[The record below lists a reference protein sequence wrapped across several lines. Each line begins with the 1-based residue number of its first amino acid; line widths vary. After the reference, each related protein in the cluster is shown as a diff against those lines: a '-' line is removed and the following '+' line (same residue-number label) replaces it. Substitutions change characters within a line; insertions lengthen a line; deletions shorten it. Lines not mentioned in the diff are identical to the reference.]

1 MDDFQCDFSLKAV
14 FNPKKYKT
22 NLKIWKGRKREV
34 GGGRDG
40 TAGTWGRG
48 EGTWGRW
55 DGTAGILG
63 NMDFDMKAF
72 EKDLLLTK
80 SKTGEVFTNTFK
92 DFQRFYIF
100 SKIFNAFF
108 RDFQRY

>member
-1 MDDFQCDFSLKAV
+1 M
-14 FNPKKYKT
+14 
-22 NLKIWKGRKREV
+22 
-34 GGGRDG
+34 DG

-63 NMDFDMKAF
+63 NMDFDMKTF

-80 SKTGEVFTNTFK
+80 
-92 DFQRFYIF
+92 
-100 SKIFNAFF
+100 
-108 RDFQRY
+108 